1 MEATTSV
8 APKDILETILTAR
21 ELPNKFKSI
30 SHTTLKSI
38 TNLME
43 AISALVE
50 TSTTTNVVMI
60 RTQ

>member
-8 APKDILETILTAR
+8 APKDILETIPTAR
-21 ELPNKFKSI
+21 ELPNKFKLI
-30 SHTTLKSI
+30 SHTTLKNT